1 MMNLF
6 RSAKNRRLA
15 RFFNDERGSVVAE
28 AVIVLPMLL
37 WAYIALFVYWD
48 AFRSTN
54 TVQKAAYTLSDMI
67 SREQSKVGIQTSYI
81 NGMKQ
86 VMNYL
91 IDDDQDP
98 RLRVSSIYW
107 SPGDNQFEVQWSR
120 SPNNQMTPLTTTS
133 LQHYASAL
141 PVLAPGD
148 TQILVE
154 TQVDYLPAFNVGM
167 PNQVFRQ
174 FIVTRPRF
182 RTCILMDGQVGCPIS

>member
-1 MMNLF
+1 MSPLF
-6 RSAKNRRLA
+6 TLMRRPFS
-15 RFFNDERGSVVAE
+15 RFMHDERASVVAE
-28 AVIVLPMLL
+28 AVIVLPLLL

-48 AFRSTN
+48 AFRSMN

-67 SREQSKVGIQTSYI
+67 SRDQNRDGIKSAYI
-81 NGMKQ
+81 DGMKQ

-91 IDDDQDP
+91 IDENQDP

-107 SPGDNQFEVQWSR
+107 SNTNNRFEVQWSR
-120 SPNNQMTPLTTTS
+120 SPNNQMTPMTTAL
-133 LQHYASAL
+133 LQGYSNAIPTMA
-141 PVLAPGD
+141 AGD
-148 TQILVE
+148 TVILVE
-154 TQVDYLPAFNVGM
+154 TEVDYVPAFNVGM